1 MDPVMLATDGSP
13 AAADATKTAIELA
26 SALGAP
32 LLIVT
37 CWDVAYT
44 GAVLGFGPIVPDLD
58 HISQEKAE
66 QVADEAAEGARAAG
80 VAAMTYVRRGDP
92 ASQICRIAAERDA
105 RLIVIGSHGWGA
117 LRRLVFGSV
126 STGVLHH
133 ARNPVLVVPT
143 RPVKVGDNGRVHSV
157 ETGGG
162 R

>member
-13 AAADATKTAIELA
+13 AAAGAAKTAIELA
-26 SALGAP
+26 AALGAP

-37 CWDVAYT
+37 CWDAAYT
-44 GAVLGFGPIVPDLD
+44 GAVLGFGPVVPDLD
-58 HISQEKAE
+58 HIGQEQAE
-66 QVADEAAEGARAAG
+66 QVADEAAERARAAG

-92 ASQICRIAAERDA
+92 ASRICRIAADRDA

-143 RPVKVGDNGRVHSV
+143 RPVKVGDNGRVRSV
-157 ETGGG
+157 ETGGA